1 MMAVPLIAGNWKMN
15 TTVGEARELVA
26 EMKPGLETVDGAQVV
41 LCPPFTALAEVR
53 RLLDGTTIGLGA
65 QDMYH
70 ESTGAYTGEVSPLML
85 AELCD
90 YVILGHSERRHLF
103 GEKGADTGK
112 KVPAALAAGLRPILC
127 VGERLD
133 ERESGRAE
141 AVVMEQLRQGL
152 ARVDS
157 PRVMVVA
164 YEPVWAIGTGVAAT
178 PENAQDMMA
187 TIRSTLSSL
196 YGVEAAGG
204 VPVLYGGSVTTENV
218 ADFIRQPDVDGALVG
233 GASLK
238 AESFVELVQ
247 KSADAAV

>member
-1 MMAVPLIAGNWKMN
+1 
-15 TTVGEARELVA
+15 
-26 EMKPGLETVDGAQVV
+26 
-41 LCPPFTALAEVR
+41 
-53 RLLDGTTIGLGA
+53 
-65 QDMYH
+65 
-70 ESTGAYTGEVSPLML
+70 
-85 AELCD
+85 
-90 YVILGHSERRHLF
+90 
-103 GEKGADTGK
+103 
-112 KVPAALAAGLRPILC
+112 
-127 VGERLD
+127 
-133 ERESGRAE
+133 
-141 AVVMEQLRQGL
+141 
-152 ARVDS
+152 
-157 PRVMVVA
+157 MVVA